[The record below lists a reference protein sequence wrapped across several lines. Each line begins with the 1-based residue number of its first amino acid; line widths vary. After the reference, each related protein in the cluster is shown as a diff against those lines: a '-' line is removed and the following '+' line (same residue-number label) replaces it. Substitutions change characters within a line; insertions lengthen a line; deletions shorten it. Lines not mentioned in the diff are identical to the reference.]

1 MSESAP
7 DSALL
12 AEQIR
17 YYRARAGEY
26 DDWWFRSG
34 RYDRGAE
41 LNAAWF
47 AEVAT
52 VESAVTAAVEAARP
66 RTALELACG
75 TGLFTRLVAPRV
87 GELLAVDASPEV
99 IARNRARVGAD
110 NVRYVEADLFAW
122 TPPARF
128 DLVFMSF
135 WLSHV
140 PLARFDAF
148 WSMVRDALAPQG
160 VAYIVDSALDPTSTA
175 RDHATPDAAAGIAA
189 RKLEDGRAFRV
200 VKIFHDA
207 AALNERLARIGV
219 QARIVRTARYFSHG
233 DVRASPPG

>member
-47 AEVAT
+47 ADVAT

-135 WLSHV
+135 LLSHF

-189 RKLEDGRAFRV
+189 RKLEDGRAYRV
-200 VKIFHDA
+200 VKIFHAA
-207 AALNERLARIGV
+207 AALNERLERIGF
-219 QARIVRTARYFSHG
+219 QARIVRTARYFIHG

>member
-47 AEVAT
+47 ADVAT

-148 WSMVRDALAPQG
+148 
-160 VAYIVDSALDPTSTA
+160 
-175 RDHATPDAAAGIAA
+175 
-189 RKLEDGRAFRV
+189 
-200 VKIFHDA
+200 
-207 AALNERLARIGV
+207 
-219 QARIVRTARYFSHG
+219 
-233 DVRASPPG
+233 